1 MKSWADLSHEPRFP
15 PTQGC
20 VASPTRQGVPWF
32 TNKHLSELQR
42 YLQSISANCV
52 ALTGWGTSIAKG
64 KTVVMNQIILTSR
77 PSQTQEAK
85 WNPRSRDPLKQTA
98 SCTNCRISTFGSCAK
113 QGRSKWRLRIIA
125 IALPLR
131 CHWRL
136 NHCHW
141 CNYIITC
148 CDPRHHR
155 FLVSQNSAPSHSDA
169 IPARHC
175 TSLYV
180 TAIHWTFRTKKRDA
194 RGKGEQTRHVL
205 SDSKTFSFCKEAK
218 P

>member
-1 MKSWADLSHEPRFP
+1 
-15 PTQGC
+15 
-20 VASPTRQGVPWF
+20 
-32 TNKHLSELQR
+32 
-42 YLQSISANCV
+42 
-52 ALTGWGTSIAKG
+52 
-64 KTVVMNQIILTSR
+64 VMNQIILTSR

-169 IPARHC
+169 IPARHY
-175 TSLYV
+175 TSLQF
-180 TAIHWTFRTKKRDA
+180 TERSGRKSATPEEKANRHAMFCQIPRRFPFAKRQNH
-194 RGKGEQTRHVL
+194 RKI
-205 SDSKTFSFCKEAK
+205 
-218 P
+218 